1 LDACLLTDTE
11 MALGAEKWQTFDNPF
26 SDWAD
31 SIATH

>member
-1 LDACLLTDTE
+1 LTDTE